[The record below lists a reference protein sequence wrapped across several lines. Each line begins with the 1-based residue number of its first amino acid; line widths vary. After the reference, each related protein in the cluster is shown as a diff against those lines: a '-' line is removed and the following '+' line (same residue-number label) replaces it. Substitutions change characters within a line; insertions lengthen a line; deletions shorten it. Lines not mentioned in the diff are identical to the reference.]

1 MASKEGPPG
10 CNLFIYHI
18 PPSWTDDDLRKKFQ
32 GYGNMSLSQTSLPA
46 LSIFH
51 SARPCCCQISP
62 HSLVR
67 SAPR

>member
-32 GYGNMSLSQTSLPA
+32 GYGNMSLSQPSLPA
-46 LSIFH
+46 FSTFH
-51 SARPCCCQISP
+51 QLA
-62 HSLVR
+62 HAAAKL
-67 SAPR
+67 PRIAS